1 MAEPKKPAAK
11 SKAAAENSAAGAS
24 DAHVIEGAAIE
35 KPTPETSVDE
45 KPAPKG
51 SAPKMPA
58 GEKPV
63 SAASSGAPPHMPVER
78 QIMPLLVAGT
88 ALVFAVVA
96 FAVSVTTYWQ
106 FAKVKT
112 STVAEQDMPTAAA
125 AAPATP
131 DAPAIT
137 DMLAQLA
144 EQIAANTQKF
154 ASLQQDIA
162 ALSAAAAPDQTAPDQ
177 TAPDQTTPDQT
188 TPDQNGRGFDA
199 QKLAD
204 LLARLA
210 ALESV
215 AKSADQAPSAATPAP
230 ELTSAPKTAPL
241 ADAQLGVLV
250 AAGLLA
256 ENLAGRPI
264 DKWVALLDDLRWPGL
279 APADREVIRAAGRMP
294 VESRASLL
302 GAARPQLV
310 KMTQA
315 LHKADD
321 DAGPLDRARA
331 SLGALVQ
338 LRRVDQDSDRP
349 AAIFATFQAALNA
362 ADFDAALAAATA
374 WSSAGLTGLEAW
386 LEPAVQR
393 QQLDAAVNAMV
404 AGLLQQTWGQD

>member
-11 SKAAAENSAAGAS
+11 SKTAADNSAAGAS

-35 KPTPETSVDE
+35 KPTPETPVDE
-45 KPAPKG
+45 KPAPKE
-51 SAPKMPA
+51 STPKRTTSEKIA

-63 SAASSGAPPHMPVER
+63 SAASTGAPPHMPVER

-106 FAKVKT
+106 FAKAKT
-112 STVAEQDMPTAAA
+112 GAAVGNDMPAAA
-125 AAPATP
+125 LT
-131 DAPAIT
+131 PAIT
-137 DMLAQLA
+137 DTLAQLT

-154 ASLQQDIA
+154 TSLQQDIA
-162 ALSAAAAPDQTAPDQ
+162 ALSAPAAPDQTAPDQ
-177 TAPDQTTPDQT
+177 TAPDQTA
-188 TPDQNGRGFDA
+188 PDQNGRGFDA

-210 ALESV
+210 TLESA

-279 APADREVIRAAGRMP
+279 APADREVIRAAARTP
-294 VESRASLL
+294 VQSRASLL
-302 GAARPQLV
+302 GAARPQLGE
-310 KMTQA
+310 MTQA

-321 DAGPLDRARA
+321 DAGPFDRARA
-331 SLGALVQ
+331 RLWALVQ
-338 LRRVDQDSDRP
+338 LRRVDQNSDRP

>member
-11 SKAAAENSAAGAS
+11 SKTAADNSAAGAS

-35 KPTPETSVDE
+35 KPTPETPVDE
-45 KPAPKG
+45 KLAPKE
-51 SAPKMPA
+51 STPKRTTSEKIA

-63 SAASSGAPPHMPVER
+63 SAASTGAPPHMPVER

-106 FAKVKT
+106 FAKAKT
-112 STVAEQDMPTAAA
+112 GAAVGNDMPAAA
-125 AAPATP
+125 LT
-131 DAPAIT
+131 PAIT
-137 DMLAQLA
+137 DTLAQLT

-154 ASLQQDIA
+154 TSLQQDIA
-162 ALSAAAAPDQTAPDQ
+162 ALSAPAAPDQTA
-177 TAPDQTTPDQT
+177 
-188 TPDQNGRGFDA
+188 PDQNGRGFDA

-210 ALESV
+210 ALESA

-279 APADREVIRAAGRMP
+279 APADREVIRAAARTP
-294 VESRASLL
+294 VQSRASLL
-302 GAARPQLV
+302 GAARPQLGE
-310 KMTQA
+310 MTQA

-321 DAGPLDRARA
+321 DAGPFDRARA
-331 SLGALVQ
+331 RLWALVQ
-338 LRRVDQDSDRP
+338 LRRVDQNSDRP

>member
-11 SKAAAENSAAGAS
+11 SKTAADNSAAGAS

-35 KPTPETSVDE
+35 KPTPETPVDE
-45 KPAPKG
+45 KLAPKE
-51 SAPKMPA
+51 STPKRTTSEKIA

-63 SAASSGAPPHMPVER
+63 SAASTGAPPHMPVER

-106 FAKVKT
+106 FAKAKT
-112 STVAEQDMPTAAA
+112 GAAVGNDMPAAA
-125 AAPATP
+125 LT
-131 DAPAIT
+131 PAIT
-137 DMLAQLA
+137 DTLAQLT

-154 ASLQQDIA
+154 TSLQQDIA
-162 ALSAAAAPDQTAPDQ
+162 ALSAPAAPDQTA
-177 TAPDQTTPDQT
+177 
-188 TPDQNGRGFDA
+188 PDQNGRGFDA

-210 ALESV
+210 ALESA

-279 APADREVIRAAGRMP
+279 APADREVIRAAARTP
-294 VESRASLL
+294 VQSRASLL
-302 GAARPQLV
+302 GAARPQLGE
-310 KMTQA
+310 MTQA

-321 DAGPLDRARA
+321 DAGPFDRARA
-331 SLGALVQ
+331 RLWALVQ
-338 LRRVDQDSDRP
+338 LRRVDQNSDRP

-386 LEPAVQR
+386 LGPAVQR